1 MQILHVTYIQH
12 YQESEMILT
21 NQQLLE
27 SFQALQQLSNE
38 KFSAKLAWKIQTAR
52 VTLQPFMETLNR
64 SLDEVRMKYAVRD
77 ESGNIVPGK
86 DKEGNEV
93 PGSLQIPNEKIND
106 ANQELRELLALEI
119 EVSSNVQF
127 SISDFPESFEISANT
142 LSGLQGI
149 LAS

>member
-12 YQESEMILT
+12 YQESEMRLT

-93 PGSLQIPNEKIND
+93 PGSLQIPNDKIND